1 MSASVY
7 NNPYIYKPPPPKID
21 WPSYCSACS
30 QITCRFVLDSKILAL
45 AVLLLG
51 VSILVIIG
59 MIIAPFW
66 FQLVLDPIDGTFG
79 SEAVKRELTID
90 MGLFYMRDTKMD
102 NTLFMNKFTTS
113 REVIPKVLQSAQV
126 CSLIGGC
133 VLVGCFLGGVILMVR
148 RFASATALIIL
159 AGATSMAALC
169 EVFVVLFA
177 GILLGMS
184 TCNPYESSGCKY
196 EKNQVWRMIP
206 IYDQFYRI
214 QPHITPFVKPN
225 WAFYIAIVGAA
236 ISVVSAIM
244 FWIEAIKTN
253 RNLEHIRYQQLR
265 LTRDPYEHDIDPL
278 SGKKY
283 VYSPPTLKAP
293 NTYGMQPVL
302 HTGRLENLGYPEYP
316 RRDDYIPPASLRHDV
331 SFQPSTP
338 EEKRRGPPSYASS
351 TSGPVVS
358 REIDL

>member
-7 NNPYIYKPPPPKID
+7 NNPYTYKPQQPKID
-21 WPSYCSACS
+21 WPPFCHGCS
-30 QITCRFVLDSKILAL
+30 QVSCRFVLDSKVLAL

-66 FQLVLDPIDGTFG
+66 FQLVLDKTDGTFG
-79 SEAVKRELTID
+79 SEPTKLELTID
-90 MGLFYMRDTKMD
+90 TGLFYMRDSKMD

-113 REVIPKVLQSAQV
+113 REVIPRVLQSAQV
-126 CSLIGGC
+126 CSVIGTC
-133 VLVGCFLGGVILMVR
+133 VLVGCFLAGVILMIR
-148 RFASATALIIL
+148 EFASATALIVL

-169 EVFVVLFA
+169 EVFVVIFA

-184 TCNPYESSGCKY
+184 TCNPYESTDCKY
-196 EKNQVWRMIP
+196 EKNQVWRMVP

-214 QPHITPFVKPN
+214 EPHITPFVKPN

-236 ISVVSAIM
+236 ISVGNAIM

-265 LTRDPYEHDIDPL
+265 LTRDPFEHDVDPL
-278 SGKKY
+278 AEKKY
-283 VYSPPTLKAP
+283 VYKPPTQKGP
-293 NTYGMQPVL
+293 NTFGMQPVL
-302 HTGRLENLGYPEYP
+302 HAGRSENLGYTDYP
-316 RRDDYIPPASLRHDV
+316 RRDEYIPPASLRHDV

-338 EEKRRGPPSYASS
+338 EEKRRGPPSFSSSAS
-351 TSGPVVS
+351 GAIVS